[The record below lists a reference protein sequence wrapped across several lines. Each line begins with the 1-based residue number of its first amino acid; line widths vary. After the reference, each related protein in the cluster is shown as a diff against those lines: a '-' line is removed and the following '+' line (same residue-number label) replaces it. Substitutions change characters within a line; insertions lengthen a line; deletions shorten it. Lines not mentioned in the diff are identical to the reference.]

1 MFSATKVSIFTLL
14 AILFALPFQRL
25 SHLYTT
31 YIKNFCFTLHLLALR
46 NSRATKRKNAP
57 ETTRSAEPLHP
68 HTHVQAVRRTE
79 TAQISPFFLSDV
91 PTYHTRG
98 ERARKGRKKGRQ
110 GQLSPMASPALW
122 NVRCMYVCACVF
134 DSSAEL
140 LGGSGRESG
149 RKNLRGRGERKK
161 SRVGVPFLVHHPYK
175 SHIEINVF
183 IVKVSWACR
192 KNLRPPGVL
201 KFP

>member
-1 MFSATKVSIFTLL
+1 MFSATKVSIFDLL
-14 AILFALPFQRL
+14 AILFYFTFQRP

-31 YIKNFCFTLHLLALR
+31 YIKKFCFTLHLLALR
-46 NSRATKRKNAP
+46 NKPTIKRKNAP

-68 HTHVQAVRRTE
+68 RTHVQAVRRTE
-79 TAQISPFFLSDV
+79 TAQISPFSFSDV

-134 DSSAEL
+134 DSSAVL
-140 LGGSGRESG
+140 LGDLEKGRQKKPG
-149 RKNLRGRGERKK
+149 GGGGERKK
-161 SRVGVPFLVHHPYK
+161 SRVGVPFHVHHPYK

-183 IVKVSWACR
+183 IAKVVIS
-192 KNLRPPGVL
+192 
-201 KFP
+201 

>member
-1 MFSATKVSIFTLL
+1 LFSATKVNIFDLLTILFTLL
-14 AILFALPFQRL
+14 FQRP

-46 NSRATKRKNAP
+46 NSQATKRENAP
-57 ETTRSAEPLHP
+57 EAIRKAEPLHP

-98 ERARKGRKKGRQ
+98 EKARKGRKKGRQ

-122 NVRCMYVCACVF
+122 NVRCMYVCVCVF

-140 LGGSGRESG
+140 LREIQGSPG
-149 RKNLRGRGERKK
+149 RKTRGGGGGEKIKGR
-161 SRVGVPFLVHHPYK
+161 SPVP
-175 SHIEINVF
+175 
-183 IVKVSWACR
+183 
-192 KNLRPPGVL
+192 RPP
-201 KFP
+201 PI